1 MEKCNVLWNAF
12 LHSNSGG
19 FLGLLDDLISDG
31 DDDDESAEDQL
42 EDEAAEEIVQNEIE
56 DDVEE
61 IAEEVDD
68 VAATS
73 DPLKDIEA
81 NYDEQS
87 IDETELDDGKK
98 FKILF

>member
-1 MEKCNVLWNAF
+1 
-12 LHSNSGG
+12 
-19 FLGLLDDLISDG
+19 LGILDDLISDG
-31 DDDDESAEDQL
+31 DDDESAEEQF

-61 IAEEVDD
+61 IAEEVDE

-73 DPLKDIEA
+73 DPLKDIES

-87 IDETELDDGKK
+87 IDGTVLDDGEIFRDFYCFRNLIKN
-98 FKILF
+98 